1 MKLSIKKESLLKA
14 IQSVDGVI
22 GGKVSLPVLSN
33 LLITSTTGIL
43 KVTAT
48 NLDLSISCEV
58 PAEVEEGGS
67 ITLSE
72 SRLAAAAREFIG
84 ESVKLKVD
92 NQKMV
97 CCVESGPSKYNLNGI
112 DAAEFPLFQE
122 MTSPKKMTISQ
133 LELKQI
139 LGRAAFAMSD
149 DPARYVLCGTMI
161 EAGVDSIKAAAA
173 DGRRLVVVS
182 AKGSAANP
190 ISAIIPAKAAAC
202 LERLLGTE
210 GDVSAEFSEST
221 AKFVVGGVT
230 IQTKLIDGAYPNVS
244 RIIPSSFKHRI
255 EVPREEV
262 AGALRRVSIM
272 TSDKWQSVK
281 LSFSANLLTITS
293 NTPEVGDATESLAL
307 KYQGEDLEIA
317 FNPKYLTDALGV
329 LRDKNVYFELID
341 GVSPMVIKI
350 EDPFIYVVS
359 PMRLN

>member
-1 MKLSIKKESLLKA
+1 MKLSIKKENLLKA

-33 LLITSTTGIL
+33 LLITASAGAL

-58 PAEVEEGGS
+58 PAEVEQVGA

-84 ESVKLKVD
+84 ESVKIKVD
-92 NQKMV
+92 NEKKV

-122 MTSPKKMTISQ
+122 IASPKKMTVAQ
-133 LELKQI
+133 AELKQI
-139 LGRAAFAMSD
+139 LSRAAFAMSD

-161 EAGVDSIKAAAA
+161 EAGSDAIKAAAA

-182 AKGSAANP
+182 AKGSIANP

-202 LERLLGTE
+202 LERLLGAE
-210 GDVSAEFSEST
+210 GDVTAEFSENT
-221 AKFVVGGVT
+221 AKFTVGGVT
-230 IQTKLIDGAYPNVS
+230 VQTKLIDGVYPNVS
-244 RIIPSSFKHRI
+244 RIIPGSFNCRI

-281 LSFSANLLTITS
+281 LSFSTNLLTITS
-293 NTPEVGDATESLAL
+293 NTPEVGDATESLPL
-307 KYQGEDLEIA
+307 KYQGKELEIA

-329 LRDKNVYFELID
+329 LQDKVVYFELID

-350 EDPFIYVVS
+350 DAPFIYVVS